1 MVSFDVSSLFTNVPL
16 EFTID
21 LILEKVYKKKLVKT
35 RLKREEMKELLEMC
49 TKEMHF
55 SFDGRIYQQTDGV
68 CMGSPLGPVLA
79 NVFMVHLEETLAP
92 KMIDSMPVWKRYVD
106 DTFTAVKKGEID
118 DIIVKL
124 NSFHPNIKFT
134 HEFEAERSIAFLD
147 VKIMRQ
153 EDGTVQT
160 GVYRKPTN
168 SNVYIHWDSY
178 APEQWKVGTL
188 LGMIRR
194 AYEICS
200 NEHELTKEL
209 TLLTDVFTN
218 INGYPKSL
226 VERILKK
233 VKAEKNEP
241 VTETPSQETT
251 DILEEETPNE
261 QILMMK
267 VPYAGEKGESLI
279 RRLKT
284 TFKHNL
290 PENIKCRVVQTGTKI
305 SKNFNIKDKIDGQH
319 LSNFIYKHVCEN
331 KKCTDSYIGETARRR
346 IIRTEEHGGKD
357 KDSWIYKH
365 SSQTKHPKAKD
376 RTFEILATNYADRR
390 KRKLAEALFIRD
402 ERPSLNKQKDSY
414 QLKLFA

>member
-1 MVSFDVSSLFTNVPL
+1 MKKVSGPSIHFDL
-16 EFTID
+16 
-21 LILEKVYKKKLVKT
+21 
-35 RLKREEMKELLEMC
+35 RL
-49 TKEMHF
+49 
-55 SFDGRIYQQTDGV
+55 S
-68 CMGSPLGPVLA
+68 
-79 NVFMVHLEETLAP
+79 
-92 KMIDSMPVWKRYVD
+92 
-106 DTFTAVKKGEID
+106 
-118 DIIVKL
+118 
-124 NSFHPNIKFT
+124 
-134 HEFEAERSIAFLD
+134 
-147 VKIMRQ
+147 
-153 EDGTVQT
+153 
-160 GVYRKPTN
+160 
-168 SNVYIHWDSY
+168 
-178 APEQWKVGTL
+178 
-188 LGMIRR
+188 
-194 AYEICS
+194 
-200 NEHELTKEL
+200 TKEL

>member
-1 MVSFDVSSLFTNVPL
+1 
-16 EFTID
+16 
-21 LILEKVYKKKLVKT
+21 
-35 RLKREEMKELLEMC
+35 
-49 TKEMHF
+49 
-55 SFDGRIYQQTDGV
+55 
-68 CMGSPLGPVLA
+68 MGSPLGPVLA

-92 KMIDSMPVWKRYVD
+92 TMIESMPIWKRYVD
-106 DTFTAVKKGEID
+106 DTFTAVRKGKID
-118 DIIVKL
+118 DVITKL

-134 HEFEAERSIAFLD
+134 HEFEEERSIAFLD
-147 VKIMRQ
+147 VMITRQ

-194 AYEICS
+194 AYDICS
-200 NEHELTKEL
+200 NEQELTKEL
-209 TLLTDVFTN
+209 DHLKEVFTN
-218 INGYPKSL
+218 INGYPKGL

-233 VKAEKNEP
+233 VKAEKNTE
-241 VTETPSQETT
+241 VTETSSQETT
-251 DILEEETPNE
+251 ETIEEETPNE

-267 VPYAGEKGESLI
+267 VPYAGEKGEGLI

-284 TFKHNL
+284 SFKHNL
-290 PENIKCRVVQTGTKI
+290 PGNIKCRIVQTGTKI
-305 SKNFNIKDKIDGQH
+305 SKNFNVKDKVDGKH
-319 LSNFIYKHVCEN
+319 LSNFIYKHVCGN

-357 KDSWIYKH
+357 KESWIYKH

-376 RTFEILATNYADRR
+376 RNFEILATNYADRR